1 MTERNLP
8 RRFGLTVLAGLLAVF
23 ALLSVTPAPGAKAA
37 GASLSHPSVNCGA
50 NATVAFQWQQ
60 ISGGTVQYLD
70 LSVQDGSF
78 AKDTFAG
85 TPVTGSSFTWGGLQ
99 AGAIHWWRI
108 NTNTSA
114 GWQPSATGT
123 FVPCG
128 NPQPL
133 TVNGTCADANN
144 ANIEFFWAP
153 MAGPNGIQYLDIS
166 QNDAFSA
173 GFQGAGPLNSG
184 VFTYKWANVKANT
197 TWYYR
202 INQRQTD
209 GSWKASPIK
218 SFQTKCGAGGT
229 GGTTSASA
237 AASTPSGSPASYAP
251 TGPAGSSKEFNP
263 NVYGSNDK
271 LTVPGVATGSRCS
284 SAAPVNVRDVP
295 SNGQLGDPTN
305 DCDVVRYDFK
315 LFPGY
320 GGYPG
325 DGGATVLAGHVDYS
339 LAHEGG
345 TGAVVAVGQYW
356 KTMKKGDT
364 IQYIRGDGK
373 TISYT
378 VQWVSAVPLG
388 SDFDYSTLARQTGTE
403 SLSLITC
410 GGTWNAAAHEYDE
423 RNVVFS
429 LRS

>member
-1 MTERNLP
+1 
-8 RRFGLTVLAGLLAVF
+8 VF
-23 ALLSVTPAPGAKAA
+23 ALLSVTTTPGVKAA
-37 GASLSHPSVNCGA
+37 GASLSHPSVSCPSSS
-50 NATVAFQWQQ
+50 NATVAFAWQQ
-60 ISGGTVQYLD
+60 ISGGTAQWLD

-85 TPVTGSSFTWGGLQ
+85 TQVTGGSFTWGGLQ

-114 GWQPSATGT
+114 GWQVSATGT

-133 TVNGTCADANN
+133 TVNATCADANN
-144 ANIEFFWAP
+144 ANVDFFWAP
-153 MAGPNGIQYLDIS
+153 MAGPNGIQYVDIS
-166 QNDAFSA
+166 PNDAFAA
-173 GFQGAGPLNSG
+173 GFQGAGPINSG
-184 VFTYKWANVKANT
+184 VNSYKWSNVKANT
-197 TWYYR
+197 VWYYR
-202 INQRQTD
+202 INQRQND
-209 GSWKASPIK
+209 GTWKASPVK
-218 SFQTKCGAGGT
+218 SFQAKCGSGGGST
-229 GGTTSASA
+229 AASASA
-237 AASTPSGSPASYAP
+237 STGGPAAP
-251 TGPAGSSKEFNP
+251 TGPAGSSASYNP
-263 NVYGSNDK
+263 NMYGSNDR
-271 LTVPGVATGSRCS
+271 LSVPGVGTGSRCG

-295 SNGQLGDPTN
+295 SNGQLGDPSN

-356 KTMKKGDT
+356 KNLKKGDT

-378 VQWVSAVPLG
+378 VQWSQPVVLG
-388 SDFDYSTLARQTGTE
+388 SDFDYSTLARQTGQE

-410 GGTWNAAAHEYDE
+410 GGTFNAAAHEYDQ

>member
-23 ALLSVTPAPGAKAA
+23 ALLSVAPAPSVKAA
-37 GASLSHPSVNCGA
+37 GASLSHPSVNCPGGA

-60 ISGGTVQYLD
+60 ISGATAQYLD
-70 LSVQDGSF
+70 LSVQDASF

-85 TPVTGSSFTWGGLQ
+85 TAVNGGSFTWGGLQ

-133 TVNGTCADANN
+133 TVNATCADASN
-144 ANIEFFWAP
+144 ANVEFFWAP
-153 MAGPNGIQYLDIS
+153 MAGPNGIQYIDIS

-184 VFTYKWANVKANT
+184 INTYKWANVKANT
-197 TWYYR
+197 AWYYR
-202 INQRQTD
+202 INQRQND
-209 GSWKASPIK
+209 GTWKASPVK
-218 SFQTKCGAGGT
+218 SFQARCGSG
-229 GGTTSASA
+229 GGTTA
-237 AASTPSGSPASYAP
+237 AAVSATTGGGNAP
-251 TGPAGSSKEFNP
+251 TGPAGSSASFNP
-263 NVYGSNDK
+263 NMYGSSDK
-271 LTVPGVATGSRCS
+271 LTVPGLATGSRCS

-295 SNGQLGDPTN
+295 SNGQLGDPSN

-325 DGGATVLAGHVDYS
+325 DGGATVIAGHVDYS

-364 IQYIRGDGK
+364 IQYTRGDGK

-378 VQWVSAVPLG
+378 VQWVAPVPLG
-388 SDFDYSTLARQTGTE
+388 SDFDYSSLARQTGTE

-423 RNVVFS
+423 RNVVYAT
-429 LRS
+429 RS